1 MEIAAANAGGVEGN
15 AVPITMILCVT
26 VMTISI
32 QKPVMM
38 VTTVEL
44 TRINITF
51 WTFNTSIIG

>member
-15 AVPITMILCVT
+15 AVLITMILCVT